1 MTDDALMTAACD
13 LPLCV
18 PGLYVTVAA
27 SDNKGK
33 VASIGFWTNWHTD
46 SGTLTQRCI
55 VCFSHRAH
63 VQRDREGVTIFLGG
77 GNVSWPDWGMFQSH
91 WLRWQS
97 VEVRYLLCFFFYL
110 LDSALILI
118 CSDEIMQPAR
128 ICLDWEYQ
136 GTNDYIFLTTLWRQ
150 WTDLW
155 TQSCTISLSVD
166 QGVCSS
172 PDLEGNTWLLFWWW
186 LIQRRTKPKR

>member
-1 MTDDALMTAACD
+1 MSQGKKSFFSAEARSSGDLRGKQRVDQAAQLIGLMTDDALMTAACD

-63 VQRDREGVTIFLGG
+63 VQRDREGGTIFLGG
-77 GNVSWPDWGMFQSH
+77 GNVSWPDWGMFQSR

-97 VEVRYLLCFFFYL
+97 VEVRYLLFFFFFTCWIVPWY
-110 LDSALILI
+110 
-118 CSDEIMQPAR
+118 
-128 ICLDWEYQ
+128 
-136 GTNDYIFLTTLWRQ
+136 
-150 WTDLW
+150 
-155 TQSCTISLSVD
+155 
-166 QGVCSS
+166 
-172 PDLEGNTWLLFWWW
+172 
-186 LIQRRTKPKR
+186 

>member
-1 MTDDALMTAACD
+1 MSQGKKSFFSAEARSSGDLRGKQRVDQAAQLIGLMTDDALMTAACD

-63 VQRDREGVTIFLGG
+63 VQRDREGVTIFFWG

-97 VEVRYLLCFFFYL
+97 VEVRYLLCFFFFTCWIVPWY
-110 LDSALILI
+110 
-118 CSDEIMQPAR
+118 
-128 ICLDWEYQ
+128 
-136 GTNDYIFLTTLWRQ
+136 
-150 WTDLW
+150 
-155 TQSCTISLSVD
+155 
-166 QGVCSS
+166 
-172 PDLEGNTWLLFWWW
+172 
-186 LIQRRTKPKR
+186 

>member
-77 GNVSWPDWGMFQSH
+77 GCFLARLRDVSEPMIALTVCWSQISPLF
-91 WLRWQS
+91 
-97 VEVRYLLCFFFYL
+97 FFFYL

-186 LIQRRTKPKR
+186 LIQRRTKPER

>member
-63 VQRDREGVTIFLGG
+63 VQRDREGVTIFFGG
-77 GNVSWPDWGMFQSH
+77 GMFPGQTEGCFRATDCVDS
-91 WLRWQS
+91 LLKSDISS
-97 VEVRYLLCFFFYL
+97 VFFFYL